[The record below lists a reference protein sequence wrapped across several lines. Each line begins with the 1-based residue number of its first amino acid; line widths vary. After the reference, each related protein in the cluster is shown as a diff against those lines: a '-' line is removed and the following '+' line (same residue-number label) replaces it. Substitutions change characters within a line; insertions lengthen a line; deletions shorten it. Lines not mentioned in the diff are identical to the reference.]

1 MQKQIQPFAIYS
13 VLQSDGYTAAVVL
26 DTEDMNNYVQAA
38 LCCSEMILC
47 LKRKHQLIDA
57 RRLCE
62 AMSASII
69 PLHVLTGYDHTSGF
83 YGVSKVIA
91 DRLQK
96 SKEAQD
102 VPVSSMWYTSPS
114 HTRIHQ

>member
-1 MQKQIQPFAIYS
+1 MCKQH
-13 VLQSDGYTAAVVL
+13 
-26 DTEDMNNYVQAA
+26 YVAQRTP
-38 LCCSEMILC
+38 EILC

-83 YGVSKVIA
+83 YDASKVIA

-102 VPVSSMWYTSPS
+102 VAVSSVWHTAPS
-114 HTRIHQ
+114 HTRIHLRLGAVCHLLCIW